1 MNYTEDFKELYTK
14 LLYNFISINV
24 NEEAFNKKSIEIAF
38 SKHKQIIRNPFD
50 IDDGWVMNFIP
61 KDIGVEI
68 NSNNKKETY
77 EKLVSEIFCL
87 NSVNIFENT
96 IKLFNKVL
104 IMIYENDNDLFSEK
118 VNDFILIQ
126 SLKKVTERDFIKNI
140 KNYKFNSNT
149 IISFLHFLV
158 KHEIEQ
164 NSKNIKL
171 NAWYNKEPFSFLNK
185 MKNYRNQIVHN
196 NSVYNLK
203 TDEKIYLYDY
213 DILNENNIYLRLKF
227 TSMKNILE
235 AYKQVIYIIYKALNL
250 KYGKEDELN
259 LLTSK

>member
-24 NEEAFNKKSIEIAF
+24 NEEAFNKKSIEIEF
-38 SKHKQIIRNPFD
+38 SKYKQIIINPFD

-68 NSNNKKETY
+68 NSDNKKETY

-104 IMIYENDNDLFSEK
+104 VMIYENNNDLFSEK
-118 VNDFILIQ
+118 VNEFILIEN
-126 SLKKVTERDFIKNI
+126 LKRATEKDFIKNI
-140 KNYKFNSNT
+140 KNFKSNSD
-149 IISFLHFLV
+149 IIIRFLNFLLN
-158 KHEIEQ
+158 HEIEQ
-164 NSKNIKL
+164 NSKDIKL
-171 NAWYNKEPFSFLNK
+171 NAWYNKEPFSFFNK

-213 DILNENNIYLRLKF
+213 DILNDNKVYLRLKF
-227 TSMKNILE
+227 NSMKNILE

-250 KYGKEDELN
+250 KYSKEDELH
-259 LLTSK
+259 LISL